1 MTIYLL
7 RKRACGCIVGAFE
20 LTASAESVVA
30 AARYANEGYIVEP
43 SDWTR
48 IDRKR
53 FVKCPHKGVGVQNAL
68 PGWEPLTGRKAKHH
82 ARR

>member
-7 RKRACGCIVGAFE
+7 RKRQCGCIVGAFE
-20 LTASAESVVA
+20 LTASAESVQAVA
-30 AARYANEGYIVEP
+30 KYANEGYIVEA

-53 FVKCPHKGVGVQNAL
+53 FVKCPHKGIGVQAAF
-68 PGWEPLTGRKAKHH
+68 PQMEPLVNRKAKHH
-82 ARR
+82 GR